1 MTKLIAQDGTEYRIT
16 SPVTTIGREDCDI
29 VLPDDDLISRR
40 HAKIER
46 QGDQLALVDMN
57 STNGTFVDGTPVQA
71 PHTLQ
76 PGDLIQL
83 GDSTLTV
90 VLETKKS
97 RPTRAM
103 REPPDMATPAQPPQ
117 RRRQPAPAY
126 RSSAPSTSY
135 TSKPGRVQT
144 LAILCLVDGALN
156 IIWAISLA
164 GGLIVSL
171 VGVLCV
177 PIALYPLTLGIL
189 EIIYGAKLAANP
201 PKVDEPAQYLAI
213 MQIANILVGDV
224 ISLVIGI
231 LSLVFYGDPDIK
243 AYFASLSTSGS

>member
-1 MTKLIAQDGTEYRIT
+1 MTKLIAQDGTEYPIGG
-16 SPVTTIGREDCDI
+16 PVTTIGREDCDI
-29 VLPDDDLISRR
+29 LLPQDELISRR

-46 QGDQLALVDMN
+46 QGGELVLTDMG
-57 STNGTFVDGTPVQA
+57 STNGTFVNGVRVRA
-71 PHTLQ
+71 SHTLQ

-83 GDSTLTV
+83 GDSALTV
-90 VLETKKS
+90 SAEGGS

-103 REPPDMATPAQPPQ
+103 REPPRFSAPPPHQ
-117 RRRQPAPAY
+117 RRQPAPAY
-126 RSSAPSTSY
+126 NAPAPPISHTN
-135 TSKPGRVQT
+135 KPGRIQT

-171 VGVLCV
+171 VGILCLPV
-177 PIALYPLTLGIL
+177 ALYPLTLGIL

-201 PKVDEPAQYLAI
+201 PKVNKPAQYLAI
-213 MQIANILVGDV
+213 MQIGNILVGDV
-224 ISLVIGI
+224 ISLVVGI

-243 AYFASLSTSGS
+243 AYFASISPSAS

>member
-1 MTKLIAQDGTEYRIT
+1 MTKLIAQDGTEYPLS

-29 VLPDDDLISRR
+29 LLPQDERVSRR

-46 QGDQLALVDMN
+46 QGNGLVLTDLG
-57 STNGTFVDGTPVQA
+57 STNGTFVNGARVRA
-71 PHTLQ
+71 SYTLQ

-83 GDSTLTV
+83 GSSSLTV
-90 VLETKKS
+90 RAEGRS

-103 REPPDMATPAQPPQ
+103 REPPRPSAPPPQ
-117 RRRQPAPAY
+117 QRRQPAPAY
-126 RSSAPSTSY
+126 SAPAPSSSQTQ
-135 TSKPGRVQT
+135 KPGRIQT

-164 GGLIVSL
+164 GGLLVSL
-171 VGVLCV
+171 VGILCV
-177 PIALYPLTLGIL
+177 PVALYPLTLGIL

-201 PKVDEPAQYLAI
+201 PKVYEPAQYLAI

-224 ISLVIGI
+224 ISLVVGI
-231 LSLVFYGDPDIK
+231 VSLVFYGDPDIK
-243 AYFASLSTSGS
+243 AYFASISAPGS